1 MIRTGGLCAL
11 TLVWGAGVSAHSE
24 HSAAGWW
31 PMPNGMMVHE
41 SCIHPWEEAH
51 LERLHEPCEFEPYPI
66 ANTTGERG
74 NKGYYSGWSVY
85 AQTTHSAGFGNL
97 SSAWN
102 VPAKPT
108 SRGPAPPLISSSIYL
123 FNGLEDGGGVSGAAS
138 LILQPVLQYGKS
150 GCVHN
155 PLMYDDWYLTSYLVT
170 GSGRAYCGDTLG
182 PLREGEEVVGT
193 MWLTDTIDET
203 WTVESVVPSTGD
215 ISTKSASLGEGKTLD
230 AAYLTLETMVIYG

>member
-123 FNGLEDGGGVSGAAS
+123 FNGLEVRR
-138 LILQPVLQYGKS
+138 GKP
-150 GCVHN
+150 HHHHDHYHY
-155 PLMYDDWYLTSYLVT
+155 P
-170 GSGRAYCGDTLG
+170 
-182 PLREGEEVVGT
+182 
-193 MWLTDTIDET
+193 
-203 WTVESVVPSTGD
+203 
-215 ISTKSASLGEGKTLD
+215 
-230 AAYLTLETMVIYG
+230 